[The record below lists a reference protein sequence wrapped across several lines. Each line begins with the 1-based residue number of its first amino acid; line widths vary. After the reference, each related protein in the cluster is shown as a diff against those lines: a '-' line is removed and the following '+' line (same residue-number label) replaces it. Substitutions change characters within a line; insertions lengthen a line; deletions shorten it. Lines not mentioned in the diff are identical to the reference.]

1 VRDCPETRDEG
12 VYSPSSM
19 ATPGQAD
26 RAARLHALWHVPVGL
41 VFTVGFTLG
50 ASAASL
56 LTLGQC
62 APWLSP
68 ILLRFWGRNILRIQ
82 GVTLEV
88 EGAEHLAGRAMR
100 VATFNHTS
108 TLDAMIV
115 PALCPQGGVAAIKRE
130 VLYLPFV
137 NLAVWSMGFLL
148 IDRGRSARAQR
159 LLQSAAARMA
169 RQRLTVFIAPEGTRS
184 PDGALQPFKLGA
196 FHVAL
201 ASGAPIVPVV
211 IDGAYDLMPR
221 QRSWCAP
228 GRVRVRILPPIDTTG
243 LTREGLAA
251 LAESLHDTY
260 ARTLA
265 EMRGTEPASA

>member
-1 VRDCPETRDEG
+1 MRDTAETAPASR
-12 VYSPSSM
+12 Y
-19 ATPGQAD
+19 
-26 RAARLHALWHVPVGL
+26 RALWHVPVGL
-41 VFTVGFTLG
+41 VFTVAFTLV
-50 ASAASL
+50 ASAVSIA
-56 LTLGQC
+56 TLGLC

-68 ILLRFWGRNILRIQ
+68 LLLRFWGRNILIIQ
-82 GVTLEV
+82 GVSLDI

-115 PALCPQGGVAAIKRE
+115 PVLSPPGGISALKRE
-130 VLYLPFV
+130 ALYLPFV

-148 IDRGRSARAQR
+148 IDRGRSARSQR
-159 LLQSAAARMA
+159 LLQKAAARMA

-201 ASGAPIVPVV
+201 ASGAPIVPIV
-211 IDGAYDLMPR
+211 IDGAFDLMPR
-221 QRSWCAP
+221 HRHWTRP
-228 GRVRVRILPPIDTTG
+228 GRVRVRILPPISTTG
-243 LTREGLAA
+243 LTREGLVDFAA
-251 LAESLHDTY
+251 ELNALY

-265 EMRGTEPASA
+265 EMRAG